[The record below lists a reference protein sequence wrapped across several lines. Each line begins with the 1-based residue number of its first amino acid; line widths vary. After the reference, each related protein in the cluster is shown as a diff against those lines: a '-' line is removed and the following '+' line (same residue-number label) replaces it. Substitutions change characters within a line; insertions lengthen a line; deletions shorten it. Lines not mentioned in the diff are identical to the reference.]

1 MGKQAAPQLKGFDD
15 LFNLDD
21 DTTKEKT
28 MPSNIAIDR
37 LKPFSKHPFKGY
49 STDKLESLAE
59 SIKEQGVIVPILV
72 RPIEH
77 KNYDYEI
84 VAGHNRVE
92 GSKLAGNRNIP
103 CMVREMDDETATIL
117 MVDSNL
123 QQRDAILPSEKAWAY
138 KYKLDALKAQGK
150 RNDLTCAQFGHKLLG
165 IKAVEIVSQNVD
177 DSRNQIQRY
186 IRLTYLI
193 PELLE
198 KLDERKMSF
207 VPAVEISYLKKQEQ
221 KDLYSILSRE
231 ERFGIPL
238 KQATLLKG
246 ISRNGVLTY
255 EKIDKIIVKGIKDK
269 PKSFKV
275 PYKKVNNYF
284 SPDTTP
290 KEFEDIIIKALDDW
304 FQNHNEISKNIKINE
319 KFRKNLE

>member
-1 MGKQAAPQLKGFDD
+1 MAKNTAPQLKGFDD
-15 LFNLDD
+15 LFNLNDN
-21 DTTKEKT
+21 TNQEKT
-28 MPSNIAIDR
+28 LPSNIAIDR

-49 STDKLESLAE
+49 STDKLQSLAE
-59 SIKEQGVIVPILV
+59 SIKEQGVIVPVLV

-77 KNYDYEI
+77 KDYDYEI
-84 VAGHNRVE
+84 IAGHNRVE

-103 CMVREMDDETATIL
+103 CMIREMDDETAIIL

-123 QQRDAILPSEKAWAY
+123 QQRETVLPSEKAWAY
-138 KYKLDALKAQGK
+138 KYKLDAMKTQGK
-150 RNDLTCAQFGHKLLG
+150 RNDLTSRQLVGKL
-165 IKAVEIVSQNVD
+165 EITDVIGENNNESGRQV
-177 DSRNQIQRY
+177 QRF
-186 IRLTYLI
+186 ICLTKLI

-198 KLDERKMSF
+198 KLDERKISF

-221 KDLYSILSRE
+221 KDLFSILSRE

-255 EKIDKIIVKGIKDK
+255 EKIDKIIVKGIKDR

-275 PYKKVNNYF
+275 PYKKVGNFF

-290 KEFEDIIIKALDDW
+290 KEFEDTIVKALELW
-304 FQNHNEISKNIKINE
+304 FSKRNKESEEAIEISNE
-319 KFRKNLE
+319 NSGR